1 MAHAASTAAAAA
13 AATAARTT
21 WQAEQHARNM
31 GQNKRRR
38 RKGQTE
44 GTGSDRPTAVQI
56 FVKLDTKQK
65 NFTERIWMNR
75 KANNANARHAGMRR
89 RRRPRSGPTP
99 GPTPAPAPS
108 FGSSWRRGR
117 DGDEAANQTQ
127 QIARQTPKSF
137 CTTKQRCDSEG
148 RTAEG
153 QAGERGR
160 EIDSGTVAPSVQT
173 SDECHEPINWPALSV
188 LYYLP

>member
-1 MAHAASTAAAAA
+1 MAHAASTA

-89 RRRPRSGPTP
+89 PRSGPTP

-108 FGSSWRRGR
+108 FGSRWRRGR

-173 SDECHEPINWPALSV
+173 SDECHEPISCTLQTV
-188 LYYLP
+188 LWCLL